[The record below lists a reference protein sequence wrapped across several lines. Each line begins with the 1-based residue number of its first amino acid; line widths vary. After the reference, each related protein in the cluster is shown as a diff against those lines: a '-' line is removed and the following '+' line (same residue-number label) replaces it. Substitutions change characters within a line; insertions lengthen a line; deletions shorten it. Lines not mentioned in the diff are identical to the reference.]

1 MIQQPEHEHDPL
13 VSTAVFALGFL
24 GLCLI
29 RLTIPSQPL
38 FDEVHYLPAARA
50 LLDASAW
57 LNREHP
63 ILGKQIIAASI
74 GLLGDN
80 PLGWRLPSAL
90 FGTLTLFASM
100 RALWFAA
107 QSRFATLAFGVLLA
121 TGFYLFVQSRIA
133 MLDIFMMGFFALA
146 FWQLA
151 AALRE
156 PETARWRLALAG
168 AALGLAMASKWNVIV
183 AAMLPGIAFFVARL
197 SAGRRRLLTSKRGI
211 PIPGISLM
219 EAALWLGIVPLL
231 FYFLPHIGACFVA
244 QDPLQVSNFIAY
256 HNDVLALQASI
267 KQPHP
272 YQSQWWQWMLNLRA
286 IWYLY
291 EPVDAA
297 QRGVMLL
304 GNPVSILLGLPA
316 LAWSAWTGVLRRDGA
331 RIGIVLLFAVSL
343 GMWIVVNKP
352 IQFTY
357 HYFLPSMFL
366 FAALAL
372 ALDDLKRAGRW
383 WLAMAPLILSG
394 IAFAYFYPVLSA
406 APLDGERAFMRW
418 IWIDGWR

>member
-1 MIQQPEHEHDPL
+1 
-13 VSTAVFALGFL
+13 
-24 GLCLI
+24 
-29 RLTIPSQPL
+29 
-38 FDEVHYLPAARA
+38 
-50 LLDASAW
+50 
-57 LNREHP
+57 
-63 ILGKQIIAASI
+63 
-74 GLLGDN
+74 
-80 PLGWRLPSAL
+80 
-90 FGTLTLFASM
+90 
-100 RALWFAA
+100 
-107 QSRFATLAFGVLLA
+107 
-121 TGFYLFVQSRIA
+121 
-133 MLDIFMMGFFALA
+133 
-146 FWQLA
+146 
-151 AALRE
+151 
-156 PETARWRLALAG
+156 
-168 AALGLAMASKWNVIV
+168 
-183 AAMLPGIAFFVARL
+183 
-197 SAGRRRLLTSKRGI
+197 
-211 PIPGISLM
+211 M

-372 ALDDLKRAGRW
+372 ALNDLKRAGRW
-383 WLAMAPLILSG
+383 WPAMAPLILSG